1 MRHLACIHMPFLFS
15 AAFSHAEI
23 MKSAKIDGI

>member
-1 MRHLACIHMPFLFS
+1 MKHPTCIHMPFLFS